1 MDQLQGMRV
10 FARVAEL
17 GSFAR
22 AADLMDMSRAMAS
35 SYVAQLEKHLGTRL
49 LHRTTRK
56 VTVSP
61 EGAVYLERCRRI
73 LAELQAADDEMRHAR
88 ARPQGKLRVD
98 VPVAFGR
105 YLLMPALPT
114 FTERYP
120 EMALEVRFN
129 DRIVDLTAEH
139 IDVALRAGEIR
150 SPDLIA
156 KRIASSRLVTCGAPA
171 YFARAGMPKTP
182 AELRHH
188 RTIGYLRSDASRPS
202 EWKFRH
208 GRQGGQGSDGVQ
220 KLKLGFSLSFNTSEP
235 MLISAFEG
243 QGIVQTNDLLLGR
256 ALAEGRLIEVLRDYA
271 CEGPPL
277 SVVYPR
283 ATQHLAKVRV
293 FAEFVA
299 EIMRKYQAQ
308 SRVPTSES

>member
-10 FARVAEL
+10 FSRVAEL

-22 AADLMDMSRAMAS
+22 AAEVMDMSRAMVS
-35 SYVAQLEKHLGTRL
+35 SYVAQLETHLGTRL

-88 ARPQGKLRVD
+88 ARPQGKLRID

-129 DRIVDLTAEH
+129 DRIVDLAGEH

-156 KRIASSRLVTCGAPA
+156 RRIATSRLVTCGAPA
-171 YFARAGMPKTP
+171 YFGRYGMPRTP
-182 AELRHH
+182 AELRSH

-202 EWKFRH
+202 EWKFRQ
-208 GRQGGQGSDGVQ
+208 GREGMQ
-220 KLKLGFSLSFNTSEP
+220 KLRLSFALSFNTSEP
-235 MLISAFEG
+235 MVMSAYEG
-243 QGIVQTNDLLLGR
+243 QGIIQTTDLLLGKS
-256 ALAEGRLIEVLRDYA
+256 LAEGRLVEVLREYS

-293 FAEFVA
+293 FAEFAA

-308 SRVPTSES
+308 TRVPTTER

>member
-22 AADLMDMSRAMAS
+22 AANDLDMSRAMAS
-35 SYVAQLEKHLGTRL
+35 SYVAELEKHLGTRL

-61 EGAVYLERCRRI
+61 EGAVYLERCKRI
-73 LAELQAADDEMRHAR
+73 LDEVQAADDEMRHAR

-98 VPVAFGR
+98 VLVAFGR
-105 YLLMPALPT
+105 YLLMPALPA

-120 EMALEVRFN
+120 DVALEVRFN
-129 DRIVDLTAEH
+129 DRFVDLAAEH
-139 IDVALRAGEIR
+139 IDVVLRSGEIR

-156 KRIASSRLVTCGAPA
+156 RRITSSRLVTCAAPS
-171 YFARAGMPKTP
+171 YITRHGMPQTP
-182 AELRHH
+182 GDLRQH
-188 RTIGYLRSDASRPS
+188 RTIGFLRADTSRPS
-202 EWKFRH
+202 EWKFKQ
-208 GRQGGQGSDGVQ
+208 GRDGTQ
-220 KLKLGFSLSFNTSEP
+220 KLKLSFALSFNTSEP
-235 MLISAFEG
+235 MVMSAYEG
-243 QGIVQTNDLLLGR
+243 QGIIQTTDLLLGR
-256 ALAEGRLIEVLRDYA
+256 AIAEGRVIEILKEYS

-293 FAEFVA
+293 FAEFAA
-299 EIMRKYQAQ
+299 EIMRKYQARA
-308 SRVPTSES
+308 RVPSIER

>member
-10 FARVAEL
+10 FSQVAEL

-88 ARPQGKLRVD
+88 ARPQGKLRLD

-105 YLLMPALPT
+105 YLLMPALPD

-120 EMALEVRFN
+120 EMSLEVRFN
-129 DRIVDLTAEH
+129 DRVVDLAGEH
-139 IDVALRAGEIR
+139 IDVAIRGGEIS

-156 KRIASSRLVTCGAPA
+156 RRIATSRLVTCAAPT
-171 YFARAGMPKTP
+171 YLARHGLPRTL
-182 AELRHH
+182 AELKNH
-188 RTIGYLRSDASRPS
+188 RTIGYLRSDAARPS
-202 EWKFRH
+202 DWKFR
-208 GRQGGQGSDGVQ
+208 QGKDGVQ
-220 KLKLGFSLSFNTSEP
+220 KVRLSFALSFNTSDP
-235 MLISAFEG
+235 MLTSAFEG
-243 QGIVQTNDLLLGR
+243 QGIIQTSDLLLGR
-256 ALAEGRLIEVLRDYA
+256 SLSEGRLVEVLREFS

-293 FAEFVA
+293 FAEFAA
-299 EIMRKYQAQ
+299 EIMRKYQATA
-308 SRVPTSES
+308 RVPTAAGR

>member
-22 AADLMDMSRAMAS
+22 AANDLDMSRAMAS

-61 EGAVYLERCRRI
+61 EGAVYLERCKRI
-73 LAELQAADDEMRHAR
+73 LDEVQAADDEMRHAR

-105 YLLMPALPT
+105 YLLMPARPA
-114 FTERYP
+114 FTGRYP
-120 EMALEVRFN
+120 DVALEVRFN
-129 DRIVDLTAEH
+129 DRFVDLAAEH
-139 IDVALRAGEIR
+139 IDVVLRSGEIR

-156 KRIASSRLVTCGAPA
+156 RRITSSRLVTCAAPS
-171 YFARAGMPKTP
+171 YIARHGMPQTP
-182 AELRHH
+182 GDLRQH
-188 RTIGYLRSDASRPS
+188 RTIGFLRADTSRPS
-202 EWKFRH
+202 EWKFKQ
-208 GRQGGQGSDGVQ
+208 GRDGTQ
-220 KLKLGFSLSFNTSEP
+220 KLKLSFALSFNTSEP
-235 MLISAFEG
+235 MVMSAYEG
-243 QGIVQTNDLLLGR
+243 QGIIQTTDLLLGR
-256 ALAEGRLIEVLRDYA
+256 AIAEGRVIEILKEYS

-293 FAEFVA
+293 FAEFAA
-299 EIMRKYQAQ
+299 EIMRKYQA
-308 SRVPTSES
+308 RAKVPSIER

>member
-22 AADLMDMSRAMAS
+22 AADDLDMSRAMAS

-61 EGAVYLERCRRI
+61 EGAVYLERCKRI
-73 LAELQAADDEMRHAR
+73 LGEVQAADDEMRHAR
-88 ARPQGKLRVD
+88 ARPQGKLRID

-105 YLLMPALPT
+105 YLLMPALPA

-120 EMALEVRFN
+120 EMALEIRFN
-129 DRIVDLTAEH
+129 DRYVDLAAEH
-139 IDVALRAGEIR
+139 IDVVLRSGEVKA
-150 SPDLIA
+150 PDLIA
-156 KRIASSRLVTCGAPA
+156 RRIATSRLVTCASPS
-171 YFARAGMPKTP
+171 YLARYGIPRTP
-182 AELRHH
+182 ADLRNH
-188 RTIGYLRSDASRPS
+188 RTIGFLRTDTSRPAD
-202 EWKFRH
+202 WKFTQ
-208 GRQGGQGSDGVQ
+208 GRSGVQ
-220 KLKLGFSLSFNTSEP
+220 KLKLSFALSFNTSEP
-235 MLISAFEG
+235 MVMSAYEG
-243 QGIVQTNDLLLGR
+243 QGIIQTTDLLLGR
-256 ALAEGRLIEVLRDYA
+256 SIAEGRVVELLKEYA

-293 FAEFVA
+293 FAEFAA
-299 EIMRKYQAQ
+299 EILRKYQTRA
-308 SRVPTSES
+308 RVPTSEP

>member
-10 FARVAEL
+10 FTQVAEM

-22 AADLMDMSRAMAS
+22 AAVAMDMSRAMAS

-61 EGAVYLERCRRI
+61 EGAVYLERCKRI
-73 LAELQAADDEMRHAR
+73 LSEIQAADDEMRHAR

-114 FTERYP
+114 FTARYP
-120 EMALEVRFN
+120 EITLEIRFN
-129 DRIVDLTAEH
+129 DRYVDLMGEH
-139 IDVALRAGEIR
+139 IDVALRSGEVKT
-150 SPDLIA
+150 PDLIA
-156 KRIASSRLVTCGAPA
+156 KRITNSRLITCASPA
-171 YFARAGMPKTP
+171 YIAQHGMPRTP
-182 AELRHH
+182 ADLRNH
-188 RTIGYLRSDASRPS
+188 RLVGYLRTDTARPS
-202 EWKFRH
+202 EWKFKA
-208 GRQGGQGSDGVQ
+208 GKDGTQ
-220 KLKLGFSLSFNTSEP
+220 KLKLNFALSFNTSEP
-235 MLISAFEG
+235 LLMSAYEG
-243 QGIVQTNDLLLGR
+243 QGIIQTTDLLLGR
-256 ALAEGRLIEVLRDYA
+256 ALAEGRIIEVLRDYS

-293 FAEFVA
+293 FAEFA
-299 EIMRKYQAQ
+299 ADIMRIYQAR
-308 SRVPTSES
+308 SRIPTTEG

>member
-10 FARVAEL
+10 FSQVAEL

-22 AADLMDMSRAMAS
+22 AAEVMDMSRAMAS

-56 VTVSP
+56 VSVSP

-73 LAELQAADDEMRHAR
+73 LSEVQAADDEMRHAR
-88 ARPQGKLRVD
+88 ARPQGRLRVD
-98 VPVAFGR
+98 VPIAFGR

-139 IDVALRAGEIR
+139 IDVAIRGGEVR

-156 KRIASSRLVTCGAPA
+156 RRIATSRLVTCAAPA
-171 YFARAGMPKTP
+171 YLARHGAPRSI
-182 AELRHH
+182 AELRGH
-188 RTIGYLRSDASRPS
+188 RTIGFLRSDSSRPA
-202 EWKFRH
+202 EWKFR
-208 GRQGGQGSDGVQ
+208 QGKEGTQ
-220 KLKLGFSLSFNTSEP
+220 KLRLSFALSFNTSDP
-235 MLISAFEG
+235 MLMSAVEG
-243 QGIVQTNDLLLGR
+243 QGIIQTSDLLLGR
-256 ALAEGRLIEVLRDYA
+256 SLAEGRLVEVLREYS

-293 FAEFVA
+293 FAEFAA
-299 EIMRKYQAQ
+299 EIMRKYQVSA
-308 SRVPTSES
+308 RHPTPVS

>member
-1 MDQLQGMRV
+1 MRV
-10 FARVAEL
+10 FARVAQL

-22 AADLMDMSRAMAS
+22 AANDMDMSRAMAS

-61 EGAVYLERCRRI
+61 EGAVYLERCKRI
-73 LAELQAADDEMRHAR
+73 LAEIQAADDEMRHAR

-105 YLLMPALPT
+105 YLLMPALPS

-129 DRIVDLTAEH
+129 DRYVDLAAEH
-139 IDVALRAGEIR
+139 IDVVLRSGEIR

-156 KRIASSRLVTCGAPA
+156 RRITSSRLVTCAAPA
-171 YFARAGMPKTP
+171 YIARHGLPRTP
-182 AELRHH
+182 TDLRHH
-188 RTIGYLRSDASRPS
+188 RTIGYLRADTSRPA
-202 EWKFRH
+202 EWKFRQ
-208 GRQGGQGSDGVQ
+208 GRDGVQ
-220 KLKLGFSLSFNTSEP
+220 KMKFSFALSFNTSEP
-235 MLISAFEG
+235 MVMSAYEG
-243 QGIVQTNDLLLGR
+243 QGIIQTTDLLLGR
-256 ALAEGRLIEVLRDYA
+256 AIADGRLVELLKEYS

-293 FAEFVA
+293 FAEFAA
-299 EIMRKYQAQ
+299 EIMRNYQA
-308 SRVPTSES
+308 RGRHPTTEL

>member
-10 FARVAEL
+10 FARVADL

-22 AADLMDMSRAMAS
+22 AANDMDMSRAMAS

-61 EGAVYLERCRRI
+61 EGAVYLERCKRI
-73 LAELQAADDEMRHAR
+73 LAEIQAADDEMRHAR

-105 YLLMPALPT
+105 YLLMPALPA

-129 DRIVDLTAEH
+129 DRYVDLAAEH
-139 IDVALRAGEIR
+139 IDVVLRAGEVK

-156 KRIASSRLVTCGAPA
+156 RQITTTRLVTCAAPG
-171 YFARAGMPKTP
+171 YLARHGVPRTP
-182 AELRHH
+182 ADLRNH
-188 RTIGYLRSDASRPS
+188 RTVGFLRSDTSRPA
-202 EWKFRH
+202 EWKYRH
-208 GRQGGQGSDGVQ
+208 GRDGIQ
-220 KLKLGFSLSFNTSEP
+220 KLKLGFSLSFNSSEP
-235 MLISAFEG
+235 MVQSAYES
-243 QGIVQTNDLLLGR
+243 QGIIQTSDLLVGR
-256 ALAEGRLIEVLRDYA
+256 AIAEGRLVELLKDYS

-293 FAEFVA
+293 FAEFAA
-299 EIMRKYQAQ
+299 EILRNYQA
-308 SRVPTSES
+308 RARHPATAP

>member
-22 AADLMDMSRAMAS
+22 AAEVMDMSRAMAS

-73 LAELQAADDEMRHAR
+73 LAEIQAADDEMRHAR

-98 VPVAFGR
+98 VPIAFGR
-105 YLLMPALPT
+105 HLLMPALPA

-120 EMALEVRFN
+120 DVALEVRFN
-129 DRIVDLTAEH
+129 DRIVDLAAER
-139 IDVALRAGEIR
+139 IDVALRAGDVR

-156 KRIASSRLVTCGAPA
+156 RRIATSRLVTCASPA
-171 YFARAGMPKTP
+171 YIARFGVPRTP
-182 AELRHH
+182 ADLRQH
-188 RTIGYLRSDASRPS
+188 RTIGFLRSETSRPA
-202 EWKFRH
+202 EWKFRE
-208 GRQGGQGSDGVQ
+208 GRDGIQ
-220 KLKLGFSLSFNTSEP
+220 KLKLPFALSFNTSEP
-235 MLISAFEG
+235 LVTSAFDG
-243 QGIVQTNDLLLGR
+243 QGIIQTSDLLIGR
-256 ALAEGRLIEVLRDYA
+256 ALAEGRLVEVLHDYS
-271 CEGPPL
+271 CEGPGF

-293 FAEFVA
+293 FAEFAA
-299 EIMRKYQAQ
+299 EIMRNYQA
-308 SRVPTSES
+308 RARIPTPNV

>member
-10 FARVAEL
+10 FAKVAEF

-22 AADLMDMSRAMAS
+22 AANDMEMSRAMAS

-61 EGAVYLERCRRI
+61 EGAVYLERCKRI
-73 LAELQAADDEMRHAR
+73 LAEIQAADDEMRHAR

-105 YLLMPALPT
+105 YLLMPALPA

-129 DRIVDLTAEH
+129 DRFVDLAAEH
-139 IDVALRAGEIR
+139 VDVVVRSGR
-150 SPDLIA
+150 VDSPDLIA
-156 KRIASSRLVTCGAPA
+156 RQITTSRLVTCAAPA
-171 YFARAGMPKTP
+171 YIARYGVPRTP
-182 AELRHH
+182 ADLRNH
-188 RTIGYLRSDASRPS
+188 RTIGFLRTDTSRPS

-208 GRQGGQGSDGVQ
+208 GRGVQ
-220 KLKLGFSLSFNTSEP
+220 KLKLNFALSFNTSEP
-235 MLISAFEG
+235 MVMSAYEG
-243 QGIVQTNDLLLGR
+243 QGIIQTTDLLLGR
-256 ALAEGRLIEVLRDYA
+256 AIAEGRVVELLKEYS
-271 CEGPPL
+271 CEGPPF

-293 FAEFVA
+293 FAEFAA
-299 EIMRKYQAQ
+299 EIMRNYQARAHIP
-308 SRVPTSES
+308 RVER

>member
-1 MDQLQGMRV
+1 
-10 FARVAEL
+10 
-17 GSFAR
+17 
-22 AADLMDMSRAMAS
+22 MDMSRAMAS

-61 EGAVYLERCRRI
+61 EGAVYLERCKRI
-73 LAELQAADDEMRHAR
+73 LDEVQAADDEMRHAR

-105 YLLMPALPT
+105 YLLMPALPA

-120 EMALEVRFN
+120 DVALEVRFN
-129 DRIVDLTAEH
+129 DRFVDLAAEH
-139 IDVALRAGEIR
+139 IDVVLRSGEIR

-156 KRIASSRLVTCGAPA
+156 RRITSSRLVTCAAPS
-171 YFARAGMPKTP
+171 YIARHGMPQTP
-182 AELRHH
+182 GDLRQH
-188 RTIGYLRSDASRPS
+188 RTIGFLRADTSRPS
-202 EWKFRH
+202 EWKFKQ
-208 GRQGGQGSDGVQ
+208 GRDGTQ
-220 KLKLGFSLSFNTSEP
+220 KLKLSFALSFNTSEP
-235 MLISAFEG
+235 MVMSAYEG
-243 QGIVQTNDLLLGR
+243 QGIIQTTDLLLGR
-256 ALAEGRLIEVLRDYA
+256 AIAEGRVIEILKEYS

-293 FAEFVA
+293 FAEFAA
-299 EIMRKYQAQ
+299 EIMRKYQARARIP
-308 SRVPTSES
+308 SIER

>member
-22 AADLMDMSRAMAS
+22 AADDLDMSRAMAS

-61 EGAVYLERCRRI
+61 EGAVYLERCKRI
-73 LAELQAADDEMRHAR
+73 LGEIQAADDEMRHAR
-88 ARPQGKLRVD
+88 ARPQGKLRID

-105 YLLMPALPT
+105 YLLMPALPA

-120 EMALEVRFN
+120 EMALEIRFN
-129 DRIVDLTAEH
+129 DRYVDLAAEH
-139 IDVALRAGEIR
+139 IDVVLRSGEVKT
-150 SPDLIA
+150 PDLIA
-156 KRIASSRLVTCGAPA
+156 RRVATSRMVTCAAPG
-171 YFARAGMPKTP
+171 YLARYGVPRTP
-182 AELRHH
+182 ADLRNH
-188 RTIGYLRSDASRPS
+188 RTIGFLRSDNSRPAD
-202 EWKFRH
+202 WKFKQ
-208 GRQGGQGSDGVQ
+208 GREGVQ
-220 KLKLGFSLSFNTSEP
+220 KLKLNFALSFNTSEP
-235 MLISAFEG
+235 MVSSAYEG
-243 QGIVQTNDLLLGR
+243 QGIIQTTDLLLGR
-256 ALAEGRLIEVLRDYA
+256 GIAEGRIVELLQEYS

-293 FAEFVA
+293 FAEFA
-299 EIMRKYQAQ
+299 ADLMRKYQA
-308 SRVPTSES
+308 SLARDTTAGR

>member
-22 AADLMDMSRAMAS
+22 AANDLDMSRAMAS

-56 VTVSP
+56 VSVSP
-61 EGAVYLERCRRI
+61 EGAVYLERCKRI
-73 LAELQAADDEMRHAR
+73 LDEVQAADDEMRHAR

-105 YLLMPALPT
+105 YLLMPALPA

-120 EMALEVRFN
+120 EVALEVRFN
-129 DRIVDLTAEH
+129 DRFVDLAAEH
-139 IDVALRAGEIR
+139 IDVVLRSGEVK

-156 KRIASSRLVTCGAPA
+156 RRITSSRLVTCAAPG
-171 YFARAGMPKTP
+171 YIARHGMPQTP
-182 AELRHH
+182 QDLRSH
-188 RTIGYLRSDASRPS
+188 RTIGFLRADNSRPS
-202 EWKFRH
+202 EWKFRQ
-208 GRQGGQGSDGVQ
+208 GRDGTQ
-220 KLKLGFSLSFNTSEP
+220 KVKLSFALSFNTSEP
-235 MLISAFEG
+235 MVMSAYEG
-243 QGIVQTNDLLLGR
+243 QGIIQTTDLLLGR
-256 ALAEGRLIEVLRDYA
+256 AIAEGRLVELLKDYS
-271 CEGPPL
+271 CEGPPF

-293 FAEFVA
+293 FAEFAA
-299 EIMRKYQAQ
+299 EIMRKYQA
-308 SRVPTSES
+308 RARFPTTEV